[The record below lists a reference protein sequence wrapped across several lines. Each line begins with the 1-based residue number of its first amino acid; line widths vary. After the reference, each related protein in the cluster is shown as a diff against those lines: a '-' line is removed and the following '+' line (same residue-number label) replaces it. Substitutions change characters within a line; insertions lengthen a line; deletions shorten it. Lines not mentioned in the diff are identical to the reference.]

1 MAPPYEQHGA
11 NVAFWT
17 LFGLFALGEYVM
29 RFRSRFNRSGRR
41 AEGWSLVVVLA
52 CVVGG
57 LVGAIELA
65 NWNAAT
71 IGAARWPL
79 FVLGLALMAAGI
91 VVRQWAILVLGRFFT
106 VDVRVHPNQ
115 TVVERGPY
123 RWVSHPSYSGLVV
136 FFVGLGLA
144 LGNWAS
150 LAVVVLLPTAGLV
163 IRIRSEERALLAALG
178 EDYRRFAAT
187 RPRLFPGVW

>member
-41 AEGWSLVVVLA
+41 AEGWSLVVVVA

-106 VDVRVHPNQ
+106 VDVRVHPDQ

-123 RWVSHPSYSGLVV
+123 RWVRHPSYSGLVV

-163 IRIRSEERALLAALG
+163 VRIRSEERALLAALG